1 MSRPLAYRAA
11 LALAAWALAATNMLA
26 CNGAPDDIRD
36 WTPSDHDQPARQA
49 GQVPERASSAS
60 PSGDAAAPELIDLA
74 WQRNCA
80 TCHGRQGRGDGPQG
94 PMMRSPD
101 LTRPDWQARVTDD
114 QIAEVIRK
122 GRNKMPAFDLPAPVI
137 SGLVSRIRSSRARN

>member
-1 MSRPLAYRAA
+1 
-11 LALAAWALAATNMLA
+11 
-26 CNGAPDDIRD
+26 
-36 WTPSDHDQPARQA
+36 
-49 GQVPERASSAS
+49 
-60 PSGDAAAPELIDLA
+60 
-74 WQRNCA
+74 
-80 TCHGRQGRGDGPQG
+80 
-94 PMMRSPD
+94 MMRSPD